1 MTDPLAAPPTDL
13 PTPPLADRPTDLLA
27 DPPTAPPT
35 DLPADPPTSAP
46 SRPPGVIRVVL
57 ADDAVLIREA
67 IAGLLRRNGFEVVA
81 QVGDPTSL
89 ADAVAA
95 ARPDVAVVDIRM
107 PPSHRLEGLEAAVT
121 IRRDHPGVG
130 VLLLSQ
136 YLESHYLP
144 TLFGGSARGVGY
156 LLKERVSGPAGFVEA
171 LRRVAAGGCALD
183 PDVVALMLR
192 NRHRRDPLATL
203 SEREREVLALMAEGR
218 SNRAI
223 ADRMFVTQKTVEAH
237 VRSIFTRLDLPP
249 EPDDHRR
256 VLAVLTH
263 LRGHR

>member
-1 MTDPLAAPPTDL
+1 MTDPLADSPGEP
-13 PTPPLADRPTDLLA
+13 
-27 DPPTAPPT
+27 
-35 DLPADPPTSAP
+35 PADPPADPPAAPPTSEL
-46 SRPPGVIRVVL
+46 SRPPGAIRVVL

-67 IAGLLRRNGFEVVA
+67 VAGLLRRAGFEVVA

-95 ARPDVAVVDIRM
+95 THPEVAVVDIRM
-107 PPSHRLEGLEAAVT
+107 PPTHRLEGLEAAVA

-144 TLFGGSARGVGY
+144 TLFDGRARGIGY
-156 LLKERVSGPAGFVEA
+156 LLKERVTGPAGFVEA

-192 NRHRRDPLATL
+192 NRHRRDPLTTL

-223 ADRMFVTQKTVEAH
+223 CERMFVTQKTVEAH
-237 VRSIFTRLDLPP
+237 VRSIFTRLGLPP

-256 VLAVLTH
+256 VLAVLTY